1 MDAEIFR
8 NMLCV
13 VGRLPCGGECTV
25 LYVRVYNDGY
35 GRNDGSFIM
44 VKLMHNNKNS
54 YISARNGHNERPTD
68 FCSWRVGWLGNSSI

>member
-13 VGRLPCGGECTV
+13 LGRLPCGGECTV
-25 LYVRVYNDGY
+25 SYVRVYNDGY

-44 VKLMHNNKNS
+44 VKLIK
-54 YISARNGHNERPTD
+54 AG
-68 FCSWRVGWLGNSSI
+68 